1 MDRDTD
7 LFPSSPTNSSTSSSD
22 LDTMSTGSFFHD
34 RSTTL
39 GTLMGLTS
47 PEIQARPSRPASG
60 RRAAAVGGGDGVS
73 GRKPKSRRSGCWRLC
88 RGDVGPTSLEE
99 FLRAER
105 RLGAAEGDF
114 LCGNEVAADGAGR
127 LFLNGRVLPPAPAS
141 PVGRRRR
148 EGEAAGSL
156 GRLPVMLAGICSG
169 GEW

>member
-47 PEIQARPSRPASG
+47 PGIQPTPIRAASG
-60 RRAAAVGGGDGVS
+60 RRATAAAAAVLRGDGS
-73 GRKPKSRRSGCWRLC
+73 GRKTKARRAGCWRLC
-88 RGDVGPTSLEE
+88 GGDVGPTSLEE

-105 RLGAAEGDF
+105 RLGENFMCGDVVVAEG
-114 LCGNEVAADGAGR
+114 GGR
-127 LFLNGRVLPPAPAS
+127 LFMDGRVLPPPAAS
-141 PVGRRRR
+141 SVGRRRR
-148 EGEAAGSL
+148 EGEASGSI
-156 GRLPVMLAGICSG
+156 GRLPVMIAGICNG